1 MLDLILEVLGATLLI
16 GQAISF
22 FFSSDRVFGATA
34 TARSIIPTSTGSAQR
49 RRKRAHPL
57 SEDRRSVDV

>member
-22 FFSSDRVFGATA
+22 FFSGATA
-34 TARSIIPTSTGSAQR
+34 FGADAPARSIIPTPIGSAR
-49 RRKRAHPL
+49 NVANAPVR
-57 SEDRRSVDV
+57 